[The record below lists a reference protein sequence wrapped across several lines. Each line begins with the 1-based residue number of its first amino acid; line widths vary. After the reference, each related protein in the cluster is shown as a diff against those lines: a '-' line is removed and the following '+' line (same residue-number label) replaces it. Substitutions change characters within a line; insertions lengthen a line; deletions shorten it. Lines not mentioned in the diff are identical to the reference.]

1 MAMSRHS
8 ATIYVRPGETAMSN
22 APRRS
27 MIVSPAWMQG
37 MLLTFVVGFAIL
49 GYLALR
55 VYEEHA
61 PVPVRVVDETGREI
75 LTGDDIVQGQEAFLT
90 YGLMQFG
97 SVYGHGAYLGPDF
110 TADYLHRQAELM
122 IRSYGGGG
130 EAAERVR
137 RELQAN
143 RYDPASGTLVWSDGQ
158 VRAFEEL
165 QQRYEEEFLNRK
177 QSGAGLGP
185 GAIPD
190 RAETRRITAFI
201 AWTAWTASARRPG
214 YTYSYTNN
222 WPPES
227 LVGNQLTEEAVTWS
241 VLSLIALLGGIGLV
255 LGAYGR
261 YSGLLGWHG
270 MEERRLRFVP
280 PDQVPLTPAQ
290 RSTAWFFFAVA
301 ALLLVQTLLGGA
313 TAHYHADDGS
323 FFGFDLA
330 RVLPYNLTRTWHL
343 QLALFVVSAA
353 FLAGGIFLAPLVAG
367 REPRGQGFLSYLLL
381 VALVVVVVGSLL
393 GEAASY
399 HGLLQGADRPFFGAQ
414 GWEYLDLGRF
424 WQILLVGGMVLWLVI
439 VYRGLRS
446 RLAGESFGNL
456 PYLFFY
462 SALSIPLFYAVGL
475 ACRSQS
481 NFAIGDFWRFWVV
494 HLWVEDFLELF
505 TTIMVAFIFVLLGV
519 VSEKTA
525 LRVIYLDAI
534 LYSVGGVV
542 GTMHHFYF
550 SGGPAVHMAL
560 GAFFS
565 AAEVIPLTFLTVEAW
580 TFLHLGARQ
589 EVTGGVAR
597 FPHRWAVLY
606 LVAVGFWN
614 FLGAGVFGFLI
625 NLPMVSYYEIGTQLT
640 ANHGHA
646 AFAGVYVM
654 LSLALLVFALR
665 YLMRPEDWNDRWVG
679 FSFWALN
686 LGLAWMV
693 FFNLFPIG
701 VLQLGDSVA
710 NGYWHAR
717 SIEFFRDHALIEWL
731 RLPGD
736 VLFIAG
742 VVPLVLLT
750 ARAVWRPRP
759 APVAETPSLESPL
772 FREVLPDGTPVPTGG
787 TP

>member
-1 MAMSRHS
+1 
-8 ATIYVRPGETAMSN
+8 MSN
-22 APRRS
+22 GPRRS
-27 MIVSPAWMQG
+27 MVVSPLWMQG
-37 MLLTFVVGFAIL
+37 MIVTFVVGFAIL

-61 PVPVRVVDETGREI
+61 PVPDHIVDESGKEI
-75 LTGDDIVQGQEAFLT
+75 ISGEDIIRGQEAFLT

-110 TADYLHRQAELM
+110 TADYLHRQAEM
-122 IRSYGGGG
+122 MQQSYGGGG
-130 EAAERVR
+130 DAAERVR
-137 RELQAN
+137 RELQTN
-143 RYDPASGTLVWSDGQ
+143 RYDAASGTLVWSAGQ
-158 VRAFEEL
+158 VQAFEAL

-185 GAIPD
+185 QAIPD

-222 WPPES
+222 WPPEP
-227 LVGNQLTEEAVTWS
+227 LVGNHLTEEAVTWS
-241 VLSLIALLGGIGLV
+241 ALSLIALLGGIGLV
-255 LGAYGR
+255 LAAYGR

-270 MEERRLRFVP
+270 MEERRLRFVAP
-280 PDQVPLTPAQ
+280 AQVPLTPAQ
-290 RSTAWFFFAVA
+290 RSTAWYFFIVA
-301 ALLLVQTLLGGA
+301 ALFLAQTLLGGA

-323 FFGFDLA
+323 FFGLDLA
-330 RVLPYNLTRTWHL
+330 QVMPYNLTRTWHL

-353 FLAGGIFLAPLVAG
+353 FLAGGIFLAPLVSG

-381 VALVVVVVGSLL
+381 GALVIVVVGSLA

-399 HGLLQGADRPFFGAQ
+399 HGLLKGDNRPLFGAQ

-424 WQILLVGGMVLWLVI
+424 WQVLLVIGMLLWLLI
-439 VYRGLRS
+439 LYRGLRR
-446 RLAGESFGNL
+446 RLADESRGNL

-475 ACRSQS
+475 TCRAQS

-519 VSEKTA
+519 VSDKTA

-589 EVTGGVAR
+589 EVTVGAGQ
-597 FPHRWAVLY
+597 FPHRWAVLF

-654 LSLALLVFALR
+654 LAMALLFFALR
-665 YLMRPEDWNDRWVG
+665 YLVRPEHWNDRLVG

-693 FFNLFPIG
+693 FFNLFPLG

-717 SIEFFRDHALIEWL
+717 SIEFFRNHTLIEWL

-736 VLFIAG
+736 ALFIAG
-742 VVPLVLLT
+742 VVPVVYLT
-750 ARAVWRPRP
+750 GRAVLRPRR
-759 APVAETPSLESPL
+759 APVAETAEPTALENPL
-772 FREVLPDGTPVPTGG
+772 FREVLPIAVAAGAPAGG
-787 TP
+787 AP

>member
-1 MAMSRHS
+1 
-8 ATIYVRPGETAMSN
+8 MSN
-22 APRRS
+22 DSRRP
-27 MIVSPAWMQG
+27 MILSPAWMQG
-37 MLLTFVVGFAIL
+37 MLLTFVIGFAIL

-61 PVPVRVVDETGREI
+61 PVPARVVDEAGKEI
-75 LTGDDIVQGQEAFLT
+75 FTGDEIMRGQEAFLT

-122 IRSYGGGG
+122 QQHYGGGD
-130 EAAERVR
+130 AAERVR

-143 RYDPASGTLVWSDGQ
+143 RYDSTSGTLVWSTGQ
-158 VRAFEEL
+158 VRAFAALHE
-165 QQRYEEEFLNRK
+165 RYEEEFLNRK

-185 GAIPD
+185 QAIPD
-190 RAETRRITAFI
+190 RDETRRITAFI
-201 AWTAWTASARRPG
+201 AWTAWTASARRPDR
-214 YTYSYTNN
+214 TYSYTNN
-222 WPPES
+222 WPPEP
-227 LVGNQLTEEAVTWS
+227 LVDNHLTEEAVIWS
-241 VLSLIALLGGIGLV
+241 ALSLIALLGGTGLV
-255 LGAYGR
+255 LAAYGR

-280 PDQVPLTPAQ
+280 PEQVPLTPAQ
-290 RSTAWFFFAVA
+290 RSTAWYFFVVA
-301 ALLLVQTLLGGA
+301 ALFLVQTLLGGA

-323 FFGFDLA
+323 FFGLDLA
-330 RVLPYNLTRTWHL
+330 HVLPYNLTRTWHL

-367 REPRGQGFLSYLLL
+367 REPPGQGFLSYLLL
-381 VALVVVVVGSLL
+381 GALVVVVVGSLL

-399 HGLLQGADRPFFGAQ
+399 HGMLQGDHRPLFGAQ

-424 WQILLVGGMVLWLVI
+424 WQILLVIGMVLWLVI
-439 VYRGLRS
+439 VYRGLRA
-446 RLAGESFGNL
+446 RLVGESFGNL

-550 SGGPAVHMAL
+550 SGGPALHMAL

-589 EVTGGVAR
+589 EVTGGVGQ

-646 AFAGVYVM
+646 SFAGVYVM
-654 LSLALLVFALR
+654 LTLALLVFALR
-665 YLMRPEDWNDRWVG
+665 YLARPEDWNDRQVG

-693 FFNLFPIG
+693 FFNLFPLG

-717 SIEFFRDHALIEWL
+717 SIDFFRGHTLIEWL

-736 VLFIAG
+736 ILFIAG
-742 VVPLVLLT
+742 VLPIVYLT
-750 ARAVWRPRP
+750 AKAVWRPRP
-759 APVAETPSLESPL
+759 TPVAETVSLESPL
-772 FREVLPDGTPVPTGG
+772 FREVLPDASVPAGG